1 MVTHGGSSQAHSH
14 IWTASQKSSINIIY
28 MQSILINT
36 FDCGELLVTDLADLL
51 YQEGGR

>member
-1 MVTHGGSSQAHSH
+1 MVTHGVSSQAHSH